1 MGSLRILIADDHDLI
16 RRGLKALLEPR
27 GWTICAE
34 AHTGREAVEQAT
46 ELTPEIA
53 VLDISMPELNGIE
66 AARKIR
72 KASPNTEI
80 LMLSVHYSDQLVR
93 DVVKAG
99 VRGYVEKSDSERDL
113 VTAVEALANHES
125 FFTTRATELVLS
137 LKSSSTRPDYSFLQI
152 IPTPRERE
160 VIKLISEGKSSQ
172 AAAILLGISTKT
184 AEKHRSNVMRKLK
197 IHNVS
202 ELVRYAVRN
211 RIIEP

>member
-53 VLDISMPELNGIE
+53 VLDITMPELNGIE
-66 AARKIR
+66 AARQIR

-80 LMLSVHYSDQLVR
+80 LILSVHYSDQLVR
-93 DVVKAG
+93 DVVEAG

-113 VTAVEALANHES
+113 VTAIEALINHEQ
-125 FFTTRATELVLS
+125 FFPTRATELVLS
-137 LKSSSTRPDYSFLQI
+137 LNSSSTRSDHSGGKT

-160 VIKLISEGKSSQ
+160 VVKLISEGKSSQ
-172 AAAILLGISTKT
+172 EVATLLGISVKT
-184 AEKHRSNVMRKLK
+184 AEKHRSNIMRKLK
-197 IHNVS
+197 IHNVP
-202 ELVRYAVRN
+202 ELVRYAVQN

>member
-1 MGSLRILIADDHDLI
+1 
-16 RRGLKALLEPR
+16 
-27 GWTICAE
+27 
-34 AHTGREAVEQAT
+34 
-46 ELTPEIA
+46 
-53 VLDISMPELNGIE
+53 MPELNGME
-66 AARKIR
+66 AARTIR

-80 LMLSVHYSDQLVR
+80 LMLSVHYSDQLE
-93 DVVKAG
+93 AG

-137 LKSSSTRPDYSFLQI
+137 LKSSSTRPAYSFLQI

-172 AAAILLGISTKT
+172 EAATLLGISVKT
-184 AEKHRSNVMRKLK
+184 TDKHRSNVMLKLK

>member
-1 MGSLRILIADDHDLI
+1 MGALRILIGDDLI

-113 VTAVEALANHES
+113 VVAVEALAKHKP
-125 FFTTRATELVLS
+125 FFTPLATE
-137 LKSSSTRPDYSFLQI
+137 
-152 IPTPRERE
+152 
-160 VIKLISEGKSSQ
+160 
-172 AAAILLGISTKT
+172 AILAGLNTVSPAPEKPEPAEDRLT
-184 AEKHRSNVMRKLK
+184 ARGRAILP
-197 IHNVS
+197 
-202 ELVRYAVRN
+202 LR
-211 RIIEP
+211 P

>member
-1 MGSLRILIADDHDLI
+1 MGSLRILVADDHDLI

-53 VLDISMPELNGIE
+53 VLDITMPELNGIE
-66 AARKIR
+66 AARQIR

-80 LMLSVHYSDQLVR
+80 LILSVHYSDQLVR
-93 DVVKAG
+93 DVVEAG
-99 VRGYVEKSDSERDL
+99 VRGYVDKSDSERDL

-137 LKSSSTRPDYSFLQI
+137 LKSSSTRPAYSFLQI
-152 IPTPRERE
+152 
-160 VIKLISEGKSSQ
+160 
-172 AAAILLGISTKT
+172 
-184 AEKHRSNVMRKLK
+184 
-197 IHNVS
+197 
-202 ELVRYAVRN
+202 
-211 RIIEP
+211 